1 MTNVFVQRQSHK
13 PIVPQ
18 LKWCHETQHDDIHVM
33 TLSIKGVYVTLSVT
47 MFCHYAECRVLFI
60 VILNVVRL
68 IVFSLNVVAPI
79 ISQMEIF
86 LVPVPLLG
94 AMTLSIMALS
104 ITTFS
109 IMTLCIKGLCITL
122 SINDTQHNDALP

>member
-1 MTNVFVQRQSHK
+1 MFSYRDNLTSLLYHNLNGATKLSMTTFRV
-13 PIVPQ
+13 
-18 LKWCHETQHDDIHVM
+18 T

-109 IMTLCIKGLCITL
+109 IMTLSIKGLCITL
-122 SINDTQHNDALP
+122 SINYTQHNDALP